1 MTTMTPPS
9 NNWLSEHNAVAT
21 VDQRELENQ
30 ALALLV
36 TPELQ
41 RARAIAATLW
51 RSVMAYPAREQMS
64 RFEQML
70 DEYVFYH
77 ALRAVNSDPAHPKV
91 LWLMTPP
98 GHWFG
103 RDIPGSRWGG
113 DSADFIYR
121 MIPIGEHFGYE
132 IHGELASTP
141 ASSISFSLMTQ
152 GAAPAT
158 LAVLDSLDL
167 KVDAQGRF
175 VITIDGGTAGGR
187 SNHLQSAAGVDHLL
201 IRDALGDWCAEAP
214 AKLSV
219 SLTHIPQQRTGDRQ
233 QLADTEAARRAARD
247 IVDAFYFTYFCTQS
261 GCGQPPNTLRAPTS
275 SAAFGGMPTQWGT
288 KGNLLLEPD
297 EAMMVTT
304 NVAGAAF
311 RNFSL
316 SDQFFRSNEYW
327 LRTSSLNMTQMVAD
341 EDGRYTVVIA
351 HRDPGAYNWLD
362 TGGLRHTILGHRW
375 QMIARD
381 YSGEPPALTA
391 RVVKWH
397 ALEKALP
404 AGICSITA
412 SERQHQLAS
421 RREGYARRWLDS

>member
-1 MTTMTPPS
+1 MTTMKQQTRH
-9 NNWLSEHNAVAT
+9 WLSEHNTVAT
-21 VDQRELENQ
+21 VEQRELEN
-30 ALALLV
+30 LALGLLA

-41 RARAIAATLW
+41 RARAIAGTLW

-77 ALRAVNSDPAHPKV
+77 ALRAANSDPAQPQV

-121 MIPIGEHFGYE
+121 MIPIGEHFRYE
-132 IHGELASTP
+132 IRGELGSTP
-141 ASSISFSLMTQ
+141 ASSISFSLMAQ

-158 LAVLDSLDL
+158 LATLDSLDL
-167 KVDAQGRF
+167 KVDRQGHF
-175 VITIDGGTAGGR
+175 VLTIDGEAANGR
-187 SNHLQSAAGVDHLL
+187 DNHLQSGPGVDHLL
-201 IRDALGDWCAEAP
+201 VRDALGDWCSETP
-214 AKLSV
+214 ARLSV
-219 SLTHIPQQRTGDRQ
+219 SLTHLPGQTPGEQQA
-233 QLADTEAARRAARD
+233 LTEADMTRRAAKE
-247 IVDAFYFTYFCTQS
+247 VMDAFYFTYFCTQS
-261 GCGQPPNTLRAPTS
+261 GAGQPPNTLRAPTS

-288 KGNLLLEPD
+288 KANLLLEAD
-297 EAMMVTT
+297 EAMIVTT

-327 LRTSSLNMTQMVAD
+327 LRTSSLNMTQMTAD
-341 EDGRYTVVIA
+341 RDGRYTVVIA
-351 HRDPGAYNWLD
+351 HRDPGIHNWLD

-381 YSGEPPALTA
+381 YSGEPPAISA
-391 RVVKWH
+391 RVVKSH
-397 ALEKALP
+397 ELEKTLP
-404 AGICSITA
+404 AGVCSITA
-412 SERQHQLAS
+412 SERKQQLAS
-421 RREGYARRWLDS
+421 RSEGYARRWLDH